1 MKIDVVLSQ
10 LKEFESNSDAI
21 AESIRQTL
29 FSIQNRLDLLEERVT
44 DLEFALDSADAEE
57 E

>member
-44 DLEFALDSADAEE
+44 DLEIALDSADAEE